1 MGNAGQESM
10 HEGDRMKKKR
20 QKKRPGRQQRISTE
34 NRLAMLAILLV
45 VCLLFSVLLLEGL
58 RLNDR
63 IDAGARRVTELREE
77 IRAEELR
84 TESIEELNDSMLTE
98 ESVRQIAKNRL
109 GLVENDELVLKSADE
124 Q

>member
-1 MGNAGQESM
+1 M

-20 QKKRPGRQQRISTE
+20 RKKRPGRQQRISTE

-63 IDAGARRVTELREE
+63 IDAGARRVAELREE